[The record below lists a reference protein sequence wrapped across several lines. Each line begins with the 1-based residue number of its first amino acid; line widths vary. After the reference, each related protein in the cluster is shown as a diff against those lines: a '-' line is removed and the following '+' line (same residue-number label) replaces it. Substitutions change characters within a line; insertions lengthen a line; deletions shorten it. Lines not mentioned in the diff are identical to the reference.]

1 MDMPERAEI
10 EAIIDE
16 VLRGDKDAF
25 RKIIRSFTLFV
36 RSYIAAHVHHL
47 DVVDDLA
54 QDVFFAAFRNL
65 RDFRRGDE
73 FGAWLRGIARNKV
86 YEHFRSSSRR
96 SKAMERFHEE
106 VARLTEAKLETAVS
120 GDRSESI
127 EVLLHCIG
135 RLPERMRRV
144 VHAGLDGDKPVD
156 LANELHTTVGAVYSL
171 HYRANQLLRECMRKV
186 ME

>member
-1 MDMPERAEI
+1 MPERAEI
-10 EAIIDE
+10 EAAIDE
-16 VLRGDKDAF
+16 VVRGDKDAF
-25 RKIIRSFTLFV
+25 RKIIREYTLFL

-47 DVVDDLA
+47 DIVDDLA

-65 RDFRRGDE
+65 KEFRRGDD
-73 FGAWLRGIARNKV
+73 FGAWLRGIARNKI

-96 SKAMERFHEE
+96 SKAIQRFHEE
-106 VARLTEAKLETAVS
+106 VARLTEARLDEAFAT
-120 GDRSESI
+120 DRSESI
-127 EVLLHCIG
+127 EVLLHCIA

-156 LANELHTTVGAVYSL
+156 LAEELQTTVGAVYSL
-171 HYRANQLLRECMRKV
+171 HYRANQMLRECMRKA

>member
-1 MDMPERAEI
+1 MSERAEI
-10 EAIIDE
+10 EAAIDE
-16 VLRGDKDAF
+16 VVRGDKDAF
-25 RKIIRSFTLFV
+25 RKIIREYTLFL

-65 RDFRRGDE
+65 KEFRRGDD
-73 FGAWLRGIARNKV
+73 FGAWLRGIARNKI
-86 YEHFRSSSRR
+86 YEHFRTSSRR
-96 SKAMERFHEE
+96 SKAMGRFQEQ
-106 VARLTEAKLETAVS
+106 VTRLTEARLEQAFTA
-120 GDRSESI
+120 DRSESI
-127 EVLLHCIG
+127 EVLLHCIA

-156 LANELHTTVGAVYSL
+156 LAEELQTTVGAVYSL
-171 HYRANQLLRECMRKV
+171 HYRANQMLRDCMSKV